1 MTDPKESGI
10 SAARQLSNA
19 FRDAAEKTLPAV
31 VTILGREE
39 NKEQPML
46 NIIGGPDE
54 QVYSSVGSGV
64 IISDDGLVLTNHHVV
79 ANMSQVDVRL
89 SDGRQIVAEEIK
101 SDEGSDLAILPNQ
114 IRLAFSSRHT
124 RQLR

>member
-1 MTDPKESGI
+1 MNLNQSHPARTPSTSEAAPLSSFASSLALSAALAFGLAAQADDGPKESGI

-64 IISDDGLVLTNHHVV
+64 IISDDGLR
-79 ANMSQVDVRL
+79 ADQSPR
-89 SDGRQIVAEEIK
+89 R
-101 SDEGSDLAILPNQ
+101 
-114 IRLAFSSRHT
+114 R
-124 RQLR
+124 